1 MIFFKALACSLG
13 IVLLSIAFWFAIAL
27 AATTG
32 SDLVVGITLLVI
44 GILLLM
50 PAMYFT
56 LKE

>member
-13 IVLLSIAFWFAIAL
+13 LVLLAFAFWFAIAL

-44 GILLLM
+44 GILMIM
-50 PAMYFT
+50 PAAYIV